1 MAKFRFRLEPVL
13 EQRRREEERAQR
25 VVAALERERMGV
37 EAELRAAHAG
47 LSACKQDLRD
57 ALTAPVDGS
66 GAGVATIDLRGVRM
80 QSAASFRLFGD
91 AQRLALRLAGASQ
104 RAEAARRELLRATTD
119 RKAVEL
125 LREKRREEWKRAIEK
140 REAEATDELAVM
152 RFRRAEPALG
162 AEGAAMGAG
171 GSRRAED
178 DE

>member
-25 VVAALERERMGV
+25 AVAALERERLGV
-37 EAELRAAHAG
+37 EDELRAAHAG
-47 LSACKQDLRD
+47 LRACKQDLRD
-57 ALTAPVDGS
+57 ALAASAGEAAP
-66 GAGVATIDLRGVRM
+66 GVATIDLRGVRM

-125 LREKRREEWKRAIEK
+125 LREKRYEEWKRAIEK

-162 AEGAAMGAG
+162 AEDVAPGAG
-171 GSRRAED
+171 GTRTEEA